1 MVGSPRSPGAF
12 GLSHAGQ
19 LFTRETQAIFYNW
32 KQLPVQRMLDFDFLC
47 GRKTPSVAVIV
58 QPGSHGGFQKVFF
71 GREEVAIPQVGTIE
85 EAAAA
90 FPKADVF
97 VNFASFRSAFE
108 SSLEALKQPTIR
120 VCAIIAEGVPERDTK
135 QLIAYARQHN
145 KIIIG
150 PATVGGVQAG
160 AFKIGDAAGT
170 LDNIIACKLY
180 RPGSVGFVSK
190 SGGMSNEM
198 YNVIARA
205 ADGIYEGIAIGGDAF
220 PGSTLSDHCLR
231 YQNIPQVKMIV
242 VLGEIGGQDEYSLVD
257 ALKAGRI
264 TKPVVA
270 WVSGT
275 CAKLFKSEVQFG
287 HAGAKSGGD
296 AESAQAKNSA
306 LSAAGAIVP
315 GSFEELEGTVRKVY
329 GELVGQGVITPAE
342 DSKPPEVPM
351 DLGVAKKLGKVRAPT
366 HVICTISDDR
376 GEEPTYGGVTMSELM
391 EADANIGDAIGLLWF
406 KRRLPRYATKFIEMC
421 VVLCADHGPC
431 VSGAHNTIVTS
442 RAGKDLISCLV
453 SGLLTIGPRFGGAI
467 DDAARYFKQAC
478 DAGQEPD
485 DFVEAMKRKGIRVPG
500 IGHRIKSKDN
510 RDKRVELL
518 QRYARKHFPSIRYL
532 DYAITVEN
540 YTLQKAANLVLN
552 VDGCIG
558 ALFLDLL
565 SSVGMFTPAEVQEV
579 VDIGYLNGLFVL
591 ARSIGLIGHA
601 LDQKR
606 LQQPLFR
613 YPWDEVLYTK

>member
-1 MVGSPRSPGAF
+1 
-12 GLSHAGQ
+12 
-19 LFTRETQAIFYNW
+19 
-32 KQLPVQRMLDFDFLC
+32 MLDFDFLC
-47 GRKTPSVAVIV
+47 GRTTPSVAAIV
-58 QPGSHGGFQKVFF
+58 TPGAHAGGFQKLFF
-71 GREEVAIPQVGTIE
+71 GREEVAIPQYGSTA
-85 EAAAA
+85 EAVQAH
-90 FPKADVF
+90 PRADIF
-97 VNFASFRSAFE
+97 INFSSYRSAFE
-108 SSLEALKQPTIR
+108 SSLDALKQPTIR
-120 VCAIIAEGVPERDTK
+120 VVAIIAEGVPEKDAKT
-135 QLIAYARQHN
+135 LISYAKDN
-145 KIIIG
+145 GKIIIG

-170 LDNIIACKLY
+170 LENIVACKLY

-190 SGGMSNEM
+190 SGGMSNEL
-198 YNVIARA
+198 YNVISRA

-231 YQNIPQVKMIV
+231 YQNIPDIKMIV
-242 VLGEIGGQDEYSLVD
+242 VLGEIGGRDEYSLVD
-257 ALKAGRI
+257 ALKNKLI

-275 CAKLFKSEVQFG
+275 CAKLFHSDVQFG

-296 AESAQAKNSA
+296 EESAQAKNKA
-306 LSAAGAIVP
+306 LKDAGAIVP
-315 GSFEELEGTVRKVY
+315 ESFEDFEAAIKALYLELKEN
-329 GELVGQGVITPAE
+329 GVIKPIPEST
-342 DSKPPEVPM
+342 PPEVPQ
-351 DLGVAKKLGKVRAPT
+351 DLETAKKQGKIRAPT
-366 HVICTISDDR
+366 HIISTICDDR
-376 GEEPTYGGVTMSELM
+376 KEEPTYAGVTMSELI
-391 EADANIGDAIGLLWF
+391 ESDATVADAIGLLWF
-406 KRRLPRYATKFIEMC
+406 KRRLPKYATRFIEMC
-421 VVLCADHGPC
+421 VILCADHGPC

-467 DDAARYFKQAC
+467 DDAARYFKEAC
-478 DAGQEPD
+478 DQKLDAEE
-485 DFVEAMKRKGIRVPG
+485 FVESMKKRGLRVPG

-518 QRYARKHFPSIRYL
+518 QRYARKHFPTTKYL

-565 SSVGMFTPAEVQEV
+565 GSVGVFTPAEVDEV
-579 VDIGYLNGLFVL
+579 VQIGYLNGLFVL

-606 LQQPLFR
+606 LGAQLYR
-613 YPWDEVLYTK
+613 HPWDDVLYTK

>member
-1 MVGSPRSPGAF
+1 
-12 GLSHAGQ
+12 
-19 LFTRETQAIFYNW
+19 
-32 KQLPVQRMLDFDFLC
+32 MLDFDFLC

-58 QPGSHGGFQKVFF
+58 QPGAAGGFQKLFF
-71 GREEVAIPQVGTIE
+71 GQEEIAIPMVGSIA
-85 EAAAA
+85 EAAEA
-90 FPKADVF
+90 FPKADVL
-97 VNFASFRSAFE
+97 VNFSSYRSAFE
-108 SSLEALKQPTIR
+108 SSMEALRQATIR
-120 VCAIIAEGVPERDTK
+120 VVAIIAEGVPERDAK
-135 QLIAYARQHN
+135 AMIAYARDNN

-170 LDNIIACKLY
+170 LDNILACKLY

-205 ADGIYEGIAIGGDAF
+205 ADGVYEGIAIGGDAF

-231 YQNIPQVKMIV
+231 YQNIPQIKMIV
-242 VLGEIGGQDEYSLVD
+242 VLGEIGGQDEYSLVE

-270 WVSGT
+270 WARQAAVVGT

-296 AESAQAKNSA
+296 EERASPAKNAA

-315 GSFEELEGTVRKVY
+315 GSFEELEGTIRKVY
-329 GELVGQGVITPAE
+329 LELREQGLIQPVAE
-342 DSKPPEVPM
+342 VAPPTVPM
-351 DLGVAKKLGKVRAPT
+351 DLSQAKKEGKVRAPT
-366 HVICTISDDR
+366 HIVSSICDDR
-376 GEEPTYGGVTMSELM
+376 GEEPTYAGVTMSELM
-391 EADANIGDAIGLLWF
+391 EADANVGDAIGLLWF

-431 VSGAHNTIVTS
+431 VSGAHNTIVTA

-478 DAGQEPD
+478 DQGQEAD
-485 DFVEAMKRKGIRVPG
+485 EFVEGMKRRGIRVPG

-518 QRYARKHFPSIRYL
+518 QRYARKHFPSTRYL
-532 DYAITVEN
+532 DYAITVEE

-565 SSVGMFTPAEVQEV
+565 NSVGMFSPAEVQEV

-591 ARSIGLIGHA
+591 ARSIGFIGHA